1 MPIFATNR
9 KGEGLMSDIFLITGL
24 GNPGR
29 EYRQNRHN
37 VGFMLVDTLAVRM
50 NLSFSRLQFRSLVTS
65 GEYAGNKIILAK
77 PQTFMNLSGQ
87 AISSLLKFY
96 KLPLTNLI
104 VANDD
109 LDLPTG
115 TIRIRPYGGSG
126 GQKGIESIIQYLGT
140 QEFPRLRLG
149 IGRPPGQMDAADY
162 VLQDFSKVE
171 TSIIAEM
178 LERAGEAF
186 FLYIKDGLNAAMTK
200 YNGQANED

>member
-115 TIRIRPYGGSG
+115 TIRIRPSGGSG